1 MQKKKLNKGK
11 GGLIVFIILNK
22 KGKCLIMNTYYLVKS
37 AKGKTIFLIFYHSF
51 YIIFVDIFFLNIY
64 IKTKLF
70 LLIMKKNPE
79 NYTINDVFK
88 YIGDHTFM
96 SLQKQ
101 KYVLNIE

>member
-1 MQKKKLNKGK
+1 
-11 GGLIVFIILNK
+11 
-22 KGKCLIMNTYYLVKS
+22 MNTYYLVKS
-37 AKGKTIFLIFYHSF
+37 ARGKIIFLIFYHSF
-51 YIIFVDIFFLNIY
+51 HIIFVDIFFTYLYQN
-64 IKTKLF
+64 KTF
-70 LLIMKKNPE
+70 LLTMKKNPE